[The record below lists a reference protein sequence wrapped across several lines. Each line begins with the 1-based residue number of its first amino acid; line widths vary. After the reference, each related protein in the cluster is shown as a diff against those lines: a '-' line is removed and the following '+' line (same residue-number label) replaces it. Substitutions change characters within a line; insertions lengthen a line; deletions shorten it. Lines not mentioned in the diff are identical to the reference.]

1 MSKKFVTIKVNPE
14 DTEHP
19 ENREA
24 LMRYEVPGYPTIVFT
39 SSDGGMI
46 AQHVGFIGPDGFAP
60 VIEAALEK
68 EEAFSKKLAKLEKK
82 PDDAKLNAQVALT
95 YLERKQFEKAV
106 MFGEKAFEL
115 DPRNKSKLIP
125 NLHNQLGLAYGA
137 LIEGAMLEN
146 STTEAEAYFEKAVSH
161 FKTVIDTYR
170 KSDAYEPAQYYLGVV
185 YGIKAQYKD
194 AIAVL
199 EKLSHHAKDKN
210 IRQSAEAMLE
220 RIKDLASSK

>member
-24 LMRYEVPGYPTIVFT
+24 LMRYEVRGYPTIVFA

-46 AQHVGFIGPDGFAP
+46 AEHVGFAGPDRFAP

-68 EEAFSKKLAKLEKK
+68 EEAFSKKLAELEKK

-95 YLERKQFEKAV
+95 YLERKQLEKAV
-106 MFGEKAFEL
+106 PFSEKAFEH

-125 NLHNQLGLAYGA
+125 NVHNQLGIAYA
-137 LIEGAMLEN
+137 TTLDAMLE
-146 STTEAEAYFEKAVSH
+146 SPEAESSFEKAVSH
-161 FKTVIDTYR
+161 FKTVIDKYP
-170 KSDAYEPAQYYLGVV
+170 KSDVYEHAQFYLGVT
-185 YGIKAQYKD
+185 YGIKGHFED

-199 EKLSHHAKDKN
+199 EKLAHHTSDEN
-210 IRQSAEAMLE
+210 IRRSAEARLE
-220 RIKDLASSK
+220 QVRDLAGSK

>member
-24 LMRYEVPGYPTIVFT
+24 LMRYEVRGYPTIVFA

-46 AQHVGFIGPDGFAP
+46 AQQEGFIYPNEFAP

-95 YLERKQFEKAV
+95 YLERKQLEKAV
-106 MFGEKAFEL
+106 SFSEKAFEH

-125 NLHNQLGLAYGA
+125 NVHNQLGLAYA
-137 LIEGAMLEN
+137 AKVSAMPE
-146 STTEAEAYFEKAVSH
+146 SPEVETSFEKAVSH
-161 FKTVIDTYR
+161 FKTVIDKYP
-170 KSDAYEPAQYYLGVV
+170 KSDVYEHAQFYLGVT
-185 YGIKAQYKD
+185 YGIKGHFKD

-199 EKLSHHAKDKN
+199 EKLVHHTSDEN
-210 IRQSAEAMLE
+210 IRQSAEARLE
-220 RIKDLASSK
+220 QVRDLAESK

>member
-24 LMRYEVPGYPTIVFT
+24 LMRYEVRGYPTIVFA
-39 SSDGGMI
+39 SSDGGKI
-46 AQHVGFIGPDGFAP
+46 AEHVGFVGPDGFAP

-95 YLERKQFEKAV
+95 YLERKQLEKAV
-106 MFGEKAFEL
+106 PFSKKAFEH

-125 NLHNQLGLAYGA
+125 NVHNQLGIAYAETLGDV
-137 LIEGAMLEN
+137 LE
-146 STTEAEAYFEKAVSH
+146 SPEAEMSFEKAVSH
-161 FKTVIDTYR
+161 FKAVIDKYP
-170 KSDAYEPAQYYLGVV
+170 KSDVYEHAQFYLGVT
-185 YGIKAQYKD
+185 YGIKGHFED

-199 EKLSHHAKDKN
+199 EKLVHHTSDKN
-210 IRQSAEAMLE
+210 IRRSAEARLE
-220 RIKDLASSK
+220 QVRELADSK

>member
-24 LMRYEVPGYPTIVFT
+24 LMRYEVPGYPTIVFA

-46 AQHVGFIGPDGFAP
+46 AKHVGFVGPDRFAP

-68 EEAFSKKLAKLEKK
+68 EELFSKKLAKLEKK

-95 YLERKQFEKAV
+95 YLDRKQLEKAV
-106 MFGEKAFEL
+106 SFSEKAFEL

-125 NLHNQLGLAYGA
+125 NLHNQLGLAYA
-137 LIEGAMLEN
+137 TMVSAMLE
-146 STTEAEAYFEKAVSH
+146 SPEVETHFEKAVSH
-161 FKTVIDTYR
+161 FKTVIDTYP
-170 KSDAYEPAQYYLGVV
+170 KSDVYEHSQLYLGVT
-185 YGIKAQYKD
+185 YGIKGHFEEAV
-194 AIAVL
+194 AVL
-199 EKLSHHAKDKN
+199 EKLAHHTSDEN
-210 IRQSAEAMLE
+210 IRRSAEARLE
-220 RIKDLASSK
+220 QVRDLAGSK

>member
-24 LMRYEVPGYPTIVFT
+24 LMRYEVRGYPTIVFA

-46 AQHVGFIGPDGFAP
+46 AQQEGFIYPNEFAP

-68 EEAFSKKLAKLEKK
+68 EEAFSKKLAKLKKK

-95 YLERKQFEKAV
+95 YLERKQLEKAV
-106 MFGEKAFEL
+106 PFSEKAFEL

-125 NLHNQLGLAYGA
+125 NLHNQLGLTYATA
-137 LIEGAMLEN
+137 LGAMLE
-146 STTEAEAYFEKAVSH
+146 SPEAEATFEKAVSH
-161 FKTVIDTYR
+161 FKTVIDKYP
-170 KSDAYEPAQYYLGVV
+170 KSDLHEHAQFYLGVT
-185 YGIKAQYKD
+185 YGIKGHFKD

-199 EKLSHHAKDKN
+199 EKLAHHTSDEDM
-210 IRQSAEAMLE
+210 RRSAEARLE
-220 RIKDLASSK
+220 QVRDLAESK

>member
-24 LMRYEVPGYPTIVFT
+24 LMRYEVRGYPTIVFA

-46 AQHVGFIGPDGFAP
+46 AKLEGFIYPNEFAP

-95 YLERKQFEKAV
+95 YLERKQLEKAV
-106 MFGEKAFEL
+106 SFSEKAFEL

-125 NLHNQLGLAYGA
+125 NLHNQLGLTYTTTLDA
-137 LIEGAMLEN
+137 ILE
-146 STTEAEAYFEKAVSH
+146 SPEAETTFEKAVSH
-161 FKTVIDTYR
+161 FKTVIDKYP
-170 KSDAYEPAQYYLGVV
+170 KSDVYEHAQYYLGVT
-185 YGIKAQYKD
+185 YGIKGHFKD
-194 AIAVL
+194 AIAIL
-199 EKLSHHAKDKN
+199 EKLAHHTSDEDM
-210 IRQSAEAMLE
+210 RRSAEARLE
-220 RIKDLASSK
+220 QVRDLAESK

>member
-24 LMRYEVPGYPTIVFT
+24 LMRYEVRGYPTIVFA

-46 AQHVGFIGPDGFAP
+46 AEHVGFVGPDGFAP

-68 EEAFSKKLAKLEKK
+68 EEAFSKKLAKLQKK

-95 YLERKQFEKAV
+95 YLDRKQLEKAV
-106 MFGEKAFEL
+106 PFSEKAFEL

-125 NLHNQLGLAYGA
+125 DLHNQLGLTYATA
-137 LIEGAMLEN
+137 LGAMLE
-146 STTEAEAYFEKAVSH
+146 SPEAETTFEEAVSH
-161 FKTVIDTYR
+161 FKTVIDKYP
-170 KSDAYEPAQYYLGVV
+170 KSDVYEHAQFYLGVT
-185 YGIKAQYKD
+185 YGIKGHFKD

-199 EKLSHHAKDKN
+199 EKLAHHTSDEDM
-210 IRQSAEAMLE
+210 RRSAEARLE
-220 RIKDLASSK
+220 QVRDLAESK

>member
-24 LMRYEVPGYPTIVFT
+24 LTRYEVRGYPTIVFA

-46 AQHVGFIGPDGFAP
+46 AQQVGFIYPNDFAP

-95 YLERKQFEKAV
+95 YLERKLLKKAV
-106 MFGEKAFEL
+106 PFSEKAFEH

-125 NLHNQLGLAYGA
+125 NLHNQLGFAYA
-137 LIEGAMLEN
+137 TKVGAMLDSGEE
-146 STTEAEAYFEKAVSH
+146 TEIYFEKAVSH
-161 FKTVIDTYR
+161 FKTVIDTYP
-170 KSDAYEPAQYYLGVV
+170 KSDVYEHAQFYLGVT
-185 YGIKAQYKD
+185 YGVKGHFEE

-199 EKLSHHAKDKN
+199 EKLAHHTSDEN
-210 IRQSAEAMLE
+210 MRRSAEARLE
-220 RIKDLASSK
+220 QVRDLAGSK

>member
-95 YLERKQFEKAV
+95 YLDRKQLEKAV
-106 MFGEKAFEL
+106 SFSEKAFEH

-125 NLHNQLGLAYGA
+125 NLHNQLGIAYA
-137 LIEGAMLEN
+137 RVLSDVLE
-146 STTEAEAYFEKAVSH
+146 SPEAETSFEKAVSH
-161 FKTVIDTYR
+161 FKTVIDKYP
-170 KSDAYEPAQYYLGVV
+170 KSDVYEHAQFYLGVT
-185 YGIKAQYKD
+185 YGIKGHFKE

-199 EKLSHHAKDKN
+199 EKLAHHTSDED
-210 IRQSAEAMLE
+210 IRRSAEARLE
-220 RIKDLASSK
+220 QVRDLAESK